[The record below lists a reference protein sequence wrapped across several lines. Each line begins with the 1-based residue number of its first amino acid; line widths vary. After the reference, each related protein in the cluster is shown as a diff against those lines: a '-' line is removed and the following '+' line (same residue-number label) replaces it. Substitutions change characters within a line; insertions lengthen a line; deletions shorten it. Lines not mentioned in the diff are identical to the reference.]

1 VSPRII
7 AHRGASGHAYENSLS
22 AFRRA
27 VELNADG
34 VELDVHASSDGAL
47 LVHHDPHVSG
57 IGSIGQLPASAFRE
71 YRLPNGEP
79 IPTLTEALA
88 QLPGLEVWVEV
99 KTLPPGCDERLL
111 TVLDNGPSPG
121 RYGVHSFDHRIIAR
135 LGERRPGL
143 RRGVLMASYLL
154 DTSWVLRAAGA
165 DTLWM
170 ETHLIDDELVRD
182 LHADGFELIAW
193 TADEAGEIRR
203 LSALGVDAI
212 CGNYPDRIRAAL
224 G

>member
-1 VSPRII
+1 VAPRII

-34 VELDVHASSDGAL
+34 VELDVHASRDGAL

-135 LGERRPGL
+135 LGERRPEL

>member
-34 VELDVHASSDGAL
+34 VELDIHASSDGAL
-47 LVHHDPHVSG
+47 LVHHDPHVSD

-99 KTLPPGCDERLL
+99 KTLPPGCDEGLL

-121 RYGVHSFDHRIIAR
+121 LYGVHSFDHRIIAR
-135 LGERRPGL
+135 LGERRPQL

-154 DTSWVLRAAGA
+154 DTSWALRAAGA

-182 LHADGFELIAW
+182 LHADGFELVAW
-193 TADEAGEIRR
+193 TADEAPEVRR
-203 LSALGVDAI
+203 LSALGVDAV